1 MGKTRELVKRAIADF
16 ELARRYRDAKES
28 FTASLLYRR
37 ATEKVL
43 RALFIKRTHH
53 EPPKRASIVYL
64 ANKVDL
70 PVYISENL
78 SEQEEQLDDI
88 EMADAP
94 IAAAE
99 ARPAATMRKRDA
111 VKRLIDY
118 AVATV
123 KV

>member
-28 FTASLLYRR
+28 FTASLLYKR

-43 RALFIKRTHH
+43 RALFIKRNHH
-53 EPPKRASIVYL
+53 EPPKRASIVYM
-64 ANKVDL
+64 AKKVDL
-70 PVYISENL
+70 PVYITETL
-78 SEQEEQLDDI
+78 DEQEERMEEMEEAVAPEI
-88 EMADAP
+88 E
-94 IAAAE
+94 E
-99 ARPAATMRKRDA
+99 TRPVATMRKRDA

-123 KV
+123 KF